1 MKRLCFV
8 EPYLFENNLIIAL
21 ADEWINVLGKLPKFE
36 VLYENGKLVIQT
48 ESKKVKDDYI

>member
-8 EPYLFENNLIIAL
+8 EPYLFEKMLVIAL
-21 ADEWINVLGKLPKFE
+21 SDEWINVLGKLPQFE

-48 ESKKVKDDYI
+48 EAKKGEEN